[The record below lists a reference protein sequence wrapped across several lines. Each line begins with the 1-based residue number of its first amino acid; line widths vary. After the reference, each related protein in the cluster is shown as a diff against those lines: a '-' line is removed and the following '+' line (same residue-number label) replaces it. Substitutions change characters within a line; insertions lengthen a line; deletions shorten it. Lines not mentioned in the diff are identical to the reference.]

1 MKESSMKCAKTVK
14 GMVVILSFIVLCG
27 FVSTKASAGEKVYK
41 WRAQTYAVSGSVGYK
56 ALEAAL
62 KDLKAATNGR
72 LDISLYGVGALV
84 GPFEQL
90 DAMGMGVFECGFN
103 APAYYAGKDPAFAAL
118 FSLMNIW
125 ETTSEV
131 KIWSYYFGGLEL
143 ARELYSKYK
152 VHYVGPALVGAEPIM
167 SKIPLRTLSDF
178 KGIKIR
184 TAGGLTSELFKKLGA
199 SPVKMG
205 GGELY
210 TGLDTGVVDA
220 AEFVSLA
227 ENHDIGLDEVTEYVL
242 FPSFHGNTA
251 TCDFTVNQKA
261 WNKLPEDL
269 KAAMET
275 WIYDLDARF
284 DYRSAAES
292 TRALANMKKKG
303 LVHTQLSA
311 EDMAKAKQL
320 SLEVAEEWKKKSAM
334 SAKIIDSILDYLR
347 LKGSIE

>member
-1 MKESSMKCAKTVK
+1 MKVLKAVSRLISVVVLAGICSLGATTV
-14 GMVVILSFIVLCG
+14 V
-27 FVSTKASAGEKVYK
+27 AGESVYK
-41 WRAQTYAVSGSVGYK
+41 WRAQTYAVPGSVGYK

-62 KDLKAATNGR
+62 KDLKEATSGR
-72 LDISLYGVGALV
+72 LDITLYGVGSLV

-90 DAMGMGVFECGFN
+90 DAMGMGIFECGFN

-125 ETTSEV
+125 ESTEDV

-143 ARELYSKYK
+143 ARELYGKYK

-167 SKIPLRTLSDF
+167 SKVPLKKLSDF
-178 KGIKIR
+178 NGIKIR
-184 TAGGLTSELFKKLGA
+184 TAGGLTSELFQKLGA

-242 FPSFHGNTA
+242 YPSFHGNTA

-261 WNKLPEDL
+261 WDKLPDDL
-269 KAAMET
+269 KATLET

-284 DYRSAAES
+284 DHMSTAES
-292 TRALANMKKKG
+292 IKALKTMTDKG
-303 LVHTQLSA
+303 LVHTTLSPA
-311 EDMAKAKQL
+311 DMAQARAY
-320 SLEVAEEWKKKSAM
+320 SLEIAKAWKTKSPM
-334 SAKIIDSILDYLR
+334 SGKIIDSILDYLR
-347 LKGSIE
+347 LKGSIQ

>member
-1 MKESSMKCAKTVK
+1 MKYVKAVK
-14 GMVVILSFIVLCG
+14 GIVIVVSLMVLCG
-27 FVSTKASAGEKVYK
+27 FVSTNAYAKDTVYK

-56 ALEAAL
+56 ALEEAL
-62 KDLKAATNGR
+62 KNLKNASNGR
-72 LDISLYGVGALV
+72 LDISLYGVGTLV

-90 DAMGMGVFECGFN
+90 DAIGKGIFECGFN

-125 ETTSEV
+125 ESTSEV

-143 ARELYSKYK
+143 ARELYGKYK

-167 SKIPLRTLSDF
+167 SKVPLKQLSDF

-227 ENHDIGLDEVTEYVL
+227 ENYDIGLHEVTEYVL
-242 FPSFHGNTA
+242 YPSFHGNTA

-261 WNKLPEDL
+261 WDKLPDDL
-269 KAAMET
+269 KALMES
-275 WIYDLDARF
+275 WIFELDARF
-284 DYRSAAES
+284 DYRSVAES
-292 TRALANMKKKG
+292 EKALKNMKDKG
-303 LVHTQLSA
+303 SVHTRLSA
-311 EDMAKAKQL
+311 ADMAEARQISLAVANDWKQ
-320 SLEVAEEWKKKSAM
+320 KSPM
-334 SAKIIDSILDYLR
+334 SARIIDSILDYLR